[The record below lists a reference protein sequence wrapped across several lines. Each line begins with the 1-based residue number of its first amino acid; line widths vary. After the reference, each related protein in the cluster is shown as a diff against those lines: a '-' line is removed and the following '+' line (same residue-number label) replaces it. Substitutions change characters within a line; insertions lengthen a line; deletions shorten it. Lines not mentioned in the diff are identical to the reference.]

1 MPRLFKGRSTP
12 REDASASEGERTP
25 QSTPFSFED
34 LSLADEYDFDEA
46 SSGNGRKGK
55 RKFFPKI
62 IWFKKKKKAAE
73 SPSSSIVPKS
83 EAVLDQAQERDYLYK
98 LIVGARWFE
107 VRDAC
112 IAHPELLRDRVE
124 SSRRPPAISFNKT
137 ALHVACIF
145 QAPKDVISV
154 MLEANHDAIREIDE
168 SGKLPLH
175 RAVSS
180 SGMCASFDVIE
191 LLVNAYPRSIFT
203 RDSSNLT
210 PGELARR
217 VGARPKILEI
227 LADNSPIINLGQD
240 AESQELSE
248 HAEALLN
255 LIDGSQSS
263 GSTDNEF
270 FDDDA
275 QEKANSA
282 STARHEDL
290 NQGAADDA
298 SEVGSLSELP
308 SFQKP
313 KANSDDLSNE
323 ALGYRFCMKQD
334 FANAKKYLEMA
345 IKDVVS
351 AEGESDVKV
360 SFLCNDLGNVNF
372 ELNDYAGAKQSYADA
387 LKVQNLSLT
396 GRANVMFNLG
406 NVHFK
411 IRDMHQALHHYN
423 DALRCFGTE
432 NSKQAQMYACL
443 CNMKGLVY
451 LKLGMLDEAIEY
463 NKRTIGLEADND
475 ETQAVQ
481 FRAYSS
487 LGSAYYTLGQYE
499 QSYTNFTR
507 SLKSKDEVVLYKS
520 LHGMGNVCIKLGN
533 LDKALQH
540 YLKSLYLKRQKRG
553 YRSKASACTLFNLA
567 QVCRKLGRFQ
577 ESLSH
582 IDNLL
587 HIHEGTLS
595 DNNLDEAIATIEK
608 AKTLN
613 KKHEYEKAQ
622 KLYEDIFRKLSK
634 LSSPKARK
642 LRDDVDMRMEVASHR
657 AYESNV
663 ESLLGHDVA
672 DENLSWSDDGER

>member
-1 MPRLFKGRSTP
+1 MPRLFRGKSAP
-12 REDASASEGERTP
+12 REETSEGEMTP

-46 SSGNGRKGK
+46 RKGK
-55 RKFFPKI
+55 RKLFPRTR
-62 IWFKKKKKAAE
+62 WFKKKKKAAD
-73 SPSSSIVPKS
+73 SPASSIVPKS
-83 EAVLDQAQERDYLYK
+83 ESVLDQAQERDYLYK

-107 VRDAC
+107 VRDTC
-112 IAHPELLRDRVE
+112 IAHPELLLDRVE

-154 MLEANHDAIREIDE
+154 MLEANHNAIREIDE

-191 LLVNAYPRSIFT
+191 LLVKAYPRSILT
-203 RDSSNLT
+203 RDSRNLT

-217 VGARPKILEI
+217 VGARPEILEI
-227 LADNSPIINLGQD
+227 LADKEVPTINGEQEVNVVESKASECSSR
-240 AESQELSE
+240 AET
-248 HAEALLN
+248 LLD
-255 LIDGSQSS
+255 LVYGSQSS
-263 GSTDNEF
+263 GATDDEF

-275 QEKANSA
+275 QEKAHSA
-282 STARHEDL
+282 SMATQGDL
-290 NQGAADDA
+290 NQDAADDA

-308 SFQKP
+308 SFP
-313 KANSDDLSNE
+313 KTKTNSDDLSNE

-345 IKDVVS
+345 IQDVVS
-351 AEGESDVKV
+351 AKGGSDVKV
-360 SFLCNDLGNVNF
+360 AFLCNDLGNVNF
-372 ELNDYAGAKQSYADA
+372 ELSDYAGAQKSYAEA

-411 IRDMHQALHHYN
+411 IRDMHQALYHYD
-423 DALRCFGTE
+423 DALRCFGTK

-451 LKLGMLDEAIEY
+451 LKLGMVDEAIEY
-463 NKRTIGLEADND
+463 NKRTIGLEANSD
-475 ETQAVQ
+475 ETRAVQ

-507 SLKSKDEVVLYKS
+507 SLESKDEVVLYKS
-520 LHGMGNVCIKLGN
+520 LHGMGNVCVKLGN

-553 YRSKASACTLFNLA
+553 YRSVATACTLFNLA

-577 ESLSH
+577 ESLAH

-587 HIHEGTLS
+587 LIHEGTLS
-595 DNNLDEAIATIEK
+595 NDNLDEAVATIEK

-613 KKHEYEKAQ
+613 KNHDYEKAQ
-622 KLYEDIFRKLSK
+622 KLYEDIFYKLSK
-634 LSSPKARK
+634 LRSPKARE
-642 LRDDVDMRMEVASHR
+642 LRDDVDRRMEIASHR

-663 ESLLGHDVA
+663 ESLLGQDVA
-672 DENLSWSDDGER
+672 DENLSWSDDEER